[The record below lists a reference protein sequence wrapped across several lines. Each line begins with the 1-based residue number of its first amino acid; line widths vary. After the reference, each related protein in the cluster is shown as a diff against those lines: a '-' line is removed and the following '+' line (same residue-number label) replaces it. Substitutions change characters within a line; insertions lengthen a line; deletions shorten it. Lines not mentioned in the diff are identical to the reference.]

1 MVFQA
6 IRDIESMSNISAFET
21 YSIYTALKLHFT
33 SNDYNFFTYNGKINT
48 SINAFE
54 NRKDKWHFTKL
65 SRKFS
70 NKEGCI
76 DFLVANFLE
85 DDKVWVGTLL
95 TEEADGI
102 FKQRQKVIQSLSYT
116 FENDCNLLFANVTN
130 PNELLKII
138 DGEHPL
144 LLKKTMQNVIQIET
158 LCILAKILGF
168 LPMWN
173 SKITDTIIWPLWQSK
188 VIKYSPFIQFDEAK
202 KRRILKNSIS
212 FQHS

>member
-1 MVFQA
+1 MTAYEVFCLYQ
-6 IRDIESMSNISAFET
+6 
-21 YSIYTALKLHFT
+21 SIKLHFT
-33 SNDYNFFTYNGKINT
+33 QDSYNFFKYQGKSKVTIE
-48 SINAFE
+48 SFE

-70 NKEGCI
+70 NKEVCI

-95 TEEADGI
+95 TEEADAI

-116 FENDCNLLFANVTN
+116 FENDCNLLFANSTD
-130 PNELLKII
+130 PNELLKVT

-144 LLKKTMQNVIQIET
+144 LLKKTMQKVIQIET

-173 SKITDTIIWPLWQSK
+173 SKIADTIIWPLWQSK
-188 VIKYSPFIQFDEAK
+188 VIKYTAFLPVDMIKYKMLLK
-202 KRRILKNSIS
+202 KVLSIK
-212 FQHS
+212 

>member
-1 MVFQA
+1 MTGYEVFCLYQ
-6 IRDIESMSNISAFET
+6 S
-21 YSIYTALKLHFT
+21 LKLHFT
-33 SNDYNFFTYNGKINT
+33 QDSYDFFKYQGKSKVTIE
-48 SINAFE
+48 SFE

-116 FENDCNLLFANVTN
+116 FENDCNLLFANVTD
-130 PNELLKII
+130 PNELLKVI

-144 LLKKTMQNVIQIET
+144 LLKKTMQKVIQIET
-158 LCILAKILGF
+158 LCILAKILDF